1 MDEAEA
7 GREKDEKD
15 EPLTLDTIVL
25 AALERGLTMSDVR
38 RMQLGQ
44 VVDFV
49 IEHNKRQKKAERAAE
64 HAKKVKHYRRATQAE
79 IDAFLG

>member
-1 MDEAEA
+1 MA
-7 GREKDEKD
+7 
-15 EPLTLDTIVL
+15 
-25 AALERGLTMSDVR
+25 DVR

-49 IEHNKRQKKAERAAE
+49 VEYNKRQKKAEEQAE
-64 HAKKVKHYRRATQAE
+64 HAQKVKHYRRARQDE

>member
-1 MDEAEA
+1 
-7 GREKDEKD
+7 
-15 EPLTLDTIVL
+15 
-25 AALERGLTMSDVR
+25 MSDIR

-49 IEHNKRQKKAERAAE
+49 IEYNKRQKKAERAAE
-64 HAKKVKHYRRATQAE
+64 RAKNVKHYRKATQAE